1 MNMLLLFKN
10 WGSQLR
16 NRFADVFYELAK
28 EDERLCMLVADIS
41 PAGSI
46 EKFRTHFPDRF
57 VNTGVAE
64 QIMIGMAAGMA
75 QRGMR
80 PFAYTIATFALYRPF
95 EFIRNDICYQDLPVT
110 IVGIGGGLTYS
121 TLGATHHAFEDIT
134 IASAI
139 PGLSVIA
146 PSDPLEVEA
155 ATTWCAS
162 QSDLPVYLR
171 LGKAGEPH
179 LTSSALETWQF
190 GKIRKIKEGNSL
202 AILAYGVVSKLSY
215 EFSEI
220 LLSNGITHDLFF
232 VSTLKP
238 LDVEGLEKVFKKH
251 DLIVTIE
258 ESVHYGGLGM
268 QIGSLSQAFGWK
280 GRLEKFT
287 LLHEFMHIYGS
298 HQELLNFNS
307 LNLVSLEYRIL
318 KKLFGK

>member
-110 IVGIGGGLTYS
+110 IVGIGGGLNYS
-121 TLGATHHAFEDIT
+121 TLGTTHHAIEDIA
-134 IASAI
+134 IASSI
-139 PGLSVIA
+139 SGMQVIA
-146 PSDPLEVEA
+146 PCDPDEVEA
-155 ATTWCAS
+155 ATAWCAT
-162 QSDLPVYLR
+162 QNNGPVYLR
-171 LGKAGEPH
+171 LGKAGEPN
-179 LTSSALETWQF
+179 LTALSIEPWTF
-190 GKIRKIKEGNSL
+190 GKWRKIESGDDL
-202 AILAYGVVSKLSY
+202 AILTYGTLTKLGVDLNTKLK
-215 EFSEI
+215 ER
-220 LLSNGITHDLFF
+220 GISSDLYSL
-232 VSTLKP
+232 STLKP
-238 LDVEGLEKVFKKH
+238 FDESTLGAIFSKH
-251 DLIVTIE
+251 NFVIVIE
-258 ESVHYGGLGM
+258 EHIRFGGVGM
-268 QIGSLSQAFGWK
+268 QVQAKAHEFGWN
-280 GRLEKFT
+280 GNIESMSLDNSFV
-287 LLHEFMHIYGS
+287 HIYGNY
-298 HQELLNFNS
+298 QELLNFYFPNS
-307 LNLVSLEYRIL
+307 ETLANRIALE
-318 KKLFGK
+318 KFGR